1 MNRTTLLIVL
11 VSLTLPL
18 FAADPWQPNPKLSD
32 AAEKRGRGGV
42 YREEKVP
49 QYTLPDPLLRPDGTR
64 VATAKEWEA
73 DQRQRTL
80 DLFASHV
87 YGRTPP
93 MPARISFDILNTQ
106 PQHMEGK
113 ATLKRIKITAAD
125 DAGKSFSFEAALLT
139 PNAAKAPVPAFV
151 FINNRPLSS
160 ADPSRNDKNGFWPA
174 EEIIAR
180 GYATAV
186 FRTGDV
192 DPDKKGDEARAQ
204 GVRGV
209 WPAGAGKVG
218 EDAWATI
225 GAWAWGAS
233 RVLDYLATDKAIDA
247 KQVAVI
253 GHSRGG
259 KTALWCAAQD
269 MRFALA
275 ISSCSGEGGASIAR
289 RRFGE
294 TTAAINT
301 AFPYWFCDNYKKY
314 NDKENDMPVDQ
325 HQLVALIAPRAV
337 AIGSADEDLWAD
349 PRGEFLSLAHAAP
362 VFALYNLPTLAPT
375 EMPALNAPVN
385 RGQLHYHVRPG
396 IHNLTPEDWN
406 AYMDFADSL
415 WRKPSPK

>member
-1 MNRTTLLIVL
+1 MIRTTLLIVL

-18 FAADPWQPNPKLSD
+18 FAAEPWQPNPKLSE
-32 AAEKRGRGGV
+32 AAERRGRGGV

-49 QYTLPDPLLRPDGTR
+49 PYTLPDPLLRPDGTK
-64 VATAKEWEA
+64 VTTAKEWEA
-73 DQRQRTL
+73 DHRQRTL
-80 DLFASHV
+80 DLFSTHV

-93 MPARISFDILNTQ
+93 KPARMSFEVLATE
-106 PQHMEGK
+106 PRHMDGT

-151 FINNRPLSS
+151 FINNRPLAS
-160 ADPSRNDKNGFWPA
+160 ADPSRKDKNGFWPA

-209 WPAGAGKVG
+209 WPAGAGKIG

-233 RVLDYLATDKAIDA
+233 RVLDYLETDKAIDA
-247 KQVAVI
+247 KHVAVI

-269 MRFALA
+269 TRFALA
-275 ISSCSGEGGASIAR
+275 ISSCSGEGGASISR

-294 TTAAINT
+294 TTTVINT

-325 HQLVALIAPRAV
+325 HQLVALVAPRAV

-362 VFALYNLPTLAPT
+362 VFALYNLPTLSPT
-375 EMPALNAPVN
+375 EMPALNAPIN

-406 AYMDFADSL
+406 AYMDFADAL
-415 WRKPSPK
+415 WRRPSPK